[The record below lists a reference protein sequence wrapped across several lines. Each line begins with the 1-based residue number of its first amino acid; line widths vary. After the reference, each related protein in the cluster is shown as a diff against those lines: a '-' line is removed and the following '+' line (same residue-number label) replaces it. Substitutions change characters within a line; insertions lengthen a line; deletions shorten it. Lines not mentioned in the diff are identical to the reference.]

1 MHWTLL
7 NTPTGNLLIAAVT
20 LSPESES
27 GIRKRLVKQFN
38 SRSKLRLSRLP
49 TPFSKHLVS
58 RGTCALQK

>member
-1 MHWTLL
+1 MHWSLL

-38 SRSKLRLSRLP
+38 SRSKLRLS
-49 TPFSKHLVS
+49 
-58 RGTCALQK
+58 